1 MKENFDLSVQ
11 RFNEFADEYME
22 RFKNI
27 DSYQVHL
34 DLFVSLAPESVSSI
48 LELGCGPGNITGFLH
63 LHFPDAQITAIDLAT
78 RMIEIARRRLPLVD
92 FRVMDVR
99 NIRELKGQFDLV
111 MCSFCLPFLS
121 NEDTQK
127 LIGDCAAQMQ
137 PDGLIYIST
146 MEGDSDKAGFEPT
159 SFSGDS
165 EVFFNYHLK
174 ESLEESLREAGIEIE
189 HSVRQDYLEP
199 DGRIST
205 DLILIGRK
213 RMG

>member
-1 MKENFDLSVQ
+1 MKENFDISVQ
-11 RFNEFADEYME
+11 RFNEFADEYTE

-27 DSYQVHL
+27 DSYRVHL
-34 DLFVSLAPESVSSI
+34 DLFLNLSPDPVLSI

-63 LHFPDAQITAIDLAT
+63 SHFPDARITAIDLAPK
-78 RMIEIARRRLPLVD
+78 MIEIASRRLPLVD
-92 FRVMDVR
+92 FHVMDVR
-99 NIRELKGQFDLV
+99 NIRALKRQFDLV

-121 NEDTQK
+121 DEDAQK
-127 LIGDCAAQMQ
+127 LIRDCAAQMS
-137 PDGLIYIST
+137 PGGLIYIST

-165 EVFFNYHLK
+165 QVFFNYHLK
-174 ESLEESLREAGIEIE
+174 ASLEESLREAGIEIE
-189 HSVRQDYLEP
+189 HSVRQDYQEP

-213 RMG
+213 QRL

>member
-1 MKENFDLSVQ
+1 MKENFDISVQ
-11 RFNEFADEYME
+11 RFNEFADEFNE

-34 DLFVSLAPESVSSI
+34 DLFVSLAPEPVSSI

-63 LHFPDAQITAIDLAT
+63 GHFPDAQITAIDLAP
-78 RMIEIARRRLPLVD
+78 RMIEIARRSLPSVD

-99 NIRELKGQFDLV
+99 KIRALKRQFDLV

-121 NEDTQK
+121 AEDTQK
-127 LIGDCAAQMQ
+127 LIVDCAAQIS
-137 PDGLIYIST
+137 PGGLIYIST
-146 MEGDSDKAGFEPT
+146 MEGDSDNAGFEPT

-174 ESLEESLREAGIEIE
+174 ASLEELLREAGIEIE
-189 HSVRQDYLEP
+189 HSVRQDYQAP

-213 RMG
+213 RRG